1 MYWGREEA
9 CTLIESELGLHE
21 SSFSDSFTFF
31 QERNNRLAVGAE
43 GKLLFAIHSCK
54 ERWF

>member
-21 SSFSDSFTFF
+21 SSFSDSFKFF

-43 GKLLFAIHSCK
+43 EKLLFAIHSCK
-54 ERWF
+54 ERWL